1 MCFRVVCWLL
11 LLKTPLV
18 VDYRYATTK
27 NLAIKFLRQK
37 TNFETLL
44 ARLKGVWIPKL
55 PYFSAKTD
63 KIFKSSDTVSSFND
77 TKEQSILREKV
88 VEIKVLKNQPKYQGC
103 TCYRLPTVFA
113 GYPAGQKSGKYKRWK
128 NISGVAG

>member
-1 MCFRVVCWLL
+1 MFSRGCWLL
-11 LLKTPLV
+11 LLKTTLV

-103 TCYRLPTVFA
+103 TCYRYLLLLPDI
-113 GYPAGQKSGKYKRWK
+113 RLH
-128 NISGVAG
+128 

>member
-1 MCFRVVCWLL
+1 MFSRGCWLL
-11 LLKTPLV
+11 LLKTTLV

-103 TCYRLPTVFA
+103 TCYRYLLL
-113 GYPAGQKSGKYKRWK
+113 
-128 NISGVAG
+128 